1 MIVLVAFLPKSLPKL
16 VDVNSVKLKSRSIL
30 PITSTYSVPH
40 CDSWIQY
47 QSTFFLKHSL
57 LTYSIKLD
65 KYLTMVCCFN
75 NCCIT
80 SKLRKKRQFNTTC
93 NLSLT
98 ALTETTFPEM
108 RTVVPTYFSRSLE
121 LMRGVGLL
129 FIVDAKRHEKD
140 AVAEKVIQPNS
151 RLGVSAFQ
159 SFFLSQK
166 HG

>member
-1 MIVLVAFLPKSLPKL
+1 
-16 VDVNSVKLKSRSIL
+16 
-30 PITSTYSVPH
+30 
-40 CDSWIQY
+40 
-47 QSTFFLKHSL
+47 
-57 LTYSIKLD
+57 
-65 KYLTMVCCFN
+65 MVCCFN
-75 NCCIT
+75 NCCVT
-80 SKLRKKRQFNTTC
+80 GKLRKKRDISIPLA

-151 RLGVSAFQ
+151 RLGVSAYQ